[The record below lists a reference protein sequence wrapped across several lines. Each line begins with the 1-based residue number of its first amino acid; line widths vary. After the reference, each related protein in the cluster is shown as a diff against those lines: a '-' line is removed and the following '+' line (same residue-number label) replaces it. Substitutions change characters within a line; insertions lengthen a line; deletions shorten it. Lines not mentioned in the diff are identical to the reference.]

1 MSLDIFRLDNRVAI
15 VTGGSKG
22 LGKAIAKALA
32 GAGANVT
39 VVSRHLN
46 EAQAS
51 ADEIGDDT
59 DKKVLALEIDVS
71 KQPQVEEMV
80 TKTVAEFGKVD
91 ILVNNAGINIRG
103 PAEELTL
110 DVWNQVLEINL
121 IGPFLCS
128 QAVFKYMS
136 EQKYGRI
143 INIASILGTVGMPG
157 RTAYSSSKG
166 GLIQFTK
173 TLALEWAQYN
183 ITVNAICPG
192 PFLTE
197 LNRPL
202 LNDPEAYQ
210 AFVSKVPMGRWG
222 EPEELG
228 GAAIFLASDASSFV
242 TGSAIYVDGGW
253 TAQ

>member
-15 VTGGSKG
+15 VTGSSKG
-22 LGKAIAKALA
+22 LGKAMAKALA
-32 GAGANVT
+32 GAGANV
-39 VVSRHLN
+39 VIVSRHLN

-51 ADEIGDDT
+51 ANEISDDT
-59 DKKVLALEIDVS
+59 GKKTLALEADVS

-80 TKTVAEFGKVD
+80 AKTAAEFGKVD

-110 DVWNQVLEINL
+110 EIWNQILDINL

-128 QAVFKYMS
+128 QAVFKYMR
-136 EQKYGRI
+136 EQTHGRI
-143 INIASILGTVGMPG
+143 INVASILGTVGLEG
-157 RTAYSSSKG
+157 RTPYCSSKG

-173 TLALEWAQYN
+173 TLALEWAQHN

-192 PFLTE
+192 PFITE
-197 LNRPL
+197 INRPL
-202 LNDPEAYQ
+202 LNDREAYQ
-210 AFVSKVPMGRWG
+210 AFASKVPMGRWG

-228 GAAIFLASDASSFV
+228 GVAIFLASDASSFV

>member
-15 VTGGSKG
+15 VTGSSKG
-22 LGKAIAKALA
+22 LGKAMAKALA
-32 GAGANVT
+32 GAGANVV

-46 EAQAS
+46 EAQS
-51 ADEIGDDT
+51 AADDIT
-59 DKKVLALEIDVS
+59 EETGKKNLALEVDVS
-71 KQPQVEEMV
+71 NKSQIEEMV
-80 TKTVAEFGKVD
+80 ANTVAEFGKVD

-110 DVWNQVLEINL
+110 EIWNQILDINL

-128 QAVFKYMS
+128 QAVFKCMQ

-143 INIASILGTVGMPG
+143 INIASILGKVGLEG
-157 RTAYSSSKG
+157 RTAYCSSKG
-166 GLIQFTK
+166 GLRQFTK
-173 TLALEWAQYN
+173 TLALEWAKHN

-192 PFLTE
+192 PFITE
-197 LNRPL
+197 INRPL

-210 AFVSKVPMGRWG
+210 AFASKVPMGRWG
-222 EPEELG
+222 EPEELAG
-228 GAAIFLASDASSFV
+228 VVIFLASDASSFV
-242 TGSAIYVDGGW
+242 TGSEIYVDGGW

>member
-15 VTGGSKG
+15 VTGSSKG
-22 LGKAIAKALA
+22 LGKAMAKALA
-32 GAGANVT
+32 GAGANV
-39 VVSRHLN
+39 VIVSRHLN

-51 ADEIGDDT
+51 ANEISDDT
-59 DKKVLALEIDVS
+59 GKKTLALELDVS

-80 TKTVAEFGKVD
+80 TTTVAEFGRVD

-110 DVWNQVLEINL
+110 EIWNQVLDINL

-128 QAVFKYMS
+128 QAVFKCMH

-143 INIASILGTVGMPG
+143 INVASILGTVGMPG
-157 RTAYSSSKG
+157 RTPYSSSKG

-173 TLALEWAQYN
+173 TLALEWAPYN

-192 PFLTE
+192 PFITE
-197 LNRPL
+197 INRPL
-202 LNDPEAYQ
+202 LNDREAYE
-210 AFVSKVPMGRWG
+210 AFASKVPMGRWG

-228 GAAIFLASDASSFV
+228 GVAIFLASDASSFV

>member
-39 VVSRHLN
+39 IVSRNLN
-46 EAQAS
+46 EAEAS
-51 ADEIGDDT
+51 ADEISDDT

-71 KQPQVEEMV
+71 KQPQVKEMV

-110 DVWNQVLEINL
+110 NVWSQILNINL

-143 INIASILGTVGMPG
+143 INVASILGIVGMPG

-192 PFLTE
+192 PFMTE
-197 LNRPL
+197 INRPL

-210 AFVSKVPMGRWG
+210 AFASKVPMGRWG

-228 GAAIFLASDASSFV
+228 GVAIFLASDASSFA
-242 TGSAIYVDGGW
+242 TGSAVYVDGGW

>member
-1 MSLDIFRLDNRVAI
+1 MSLDIFRLDNRAAI

-22 LGKAIAKALA
+22 LGKAIARAMA
-32 GAGANVT
+32 SAGANVA

-46 EAQAS
+46 EAQKA
-51 ADEIGDDT
+51 ADEISEDT
-59 DKKVLALEIDVS
+59 GQKTLALEIDVS

-80 TKTVAEFGKVD
+80 TKTVAEFRKVD

-110 DVWNQVLEINL
+110 EIWKQILDINL

-128 QAVFKYMS
+128 QAVFKYMH
-136 EQKYGRI
+136 EQKCGRI
-143 INIASILGTVGMPG
+143 INIASILGTVGLEG
-157 RTAYSSSKG
+157 RTAYCSSKG

-192 PFLTE
+192 PFITE
-197 LNRPL
+197 INRPL
-202 LNDPEAYQ
+202 LNDKEAYQ
-210 AFVSKVPMGRWG
+210 AFASKVPMGRWG

-228 GAAIFLASDASSFV
+228 GVAIFLASDASSFV